1 MLLAVSYQLQSC
13 LSRDLLQYADAHRAY
28 QQAAQIV
35 RGLDDAELL
44 AAAMARDDVTLLQE
58 GRPGDAIIMLQGAL
72 DTIKHAGLPAL
83 RGYLLQ
89 ALSEA
94 YASVAEPQA
103 CWRAIGLAERVLERE
118 DVLLETSTVRFS
130 AASVI
135 AQKGV
140 DAVLLRDDDRAV
152 ALIDKSLATY
162 DPTQVRGRARLLAQ
176 KAEAYSRLGHLDACV
191 ATAEEALTL
200 ANAVGSAKT
209 VARVERLHAT
219 LEGSRWRREPAVH
232 RLGALLSL

>member
-135 AQKGV
+135 AQKSV
-140 DAVLLRDDDRAV
+140 DAVLL
-152 ALIDKSLATY
+152 
-162 DPTQVRGRARLLAQ
+162 
-176 KAEAYSRLGHLDACV
+176 
-191 ATAEEALTL
+191 
-200 ANAVGSAKT
+200 
-209 VARVERLHAT
+209 
-219 LEGSRWRREPAVH
+219 
-232 RLGALLSL
+232 